1 MTILAPDVP
10 EDELTPAIDTIA
22 SYITR
27 FDGTINAFFRESPW
41 GRRRL
46 SYPIRYQSRDV
57 RDGFYVLWYFE
68 AEPEAIA
75 LIDREIRLND
85 LIIRH
90 LTIALDKP
98 FVPAPPAPVEAPAD
112 AASAPEGEA
121 AAEAAPAAEATDVVA
136 EDAPAAEAVAEE
148 VEAGDDTPAAAE
160 EAAAVEE
167 VEAGDDTP
175 AAAEEAAAVEEVE
188 APAAAVEEAVDVAAD
203 EAPAEDAEAET
214 AK

>member
-27 FDGTINAFFRESPW
+27 FDGTITAIMRDSPW

-112 AASAPEGEA
+112 AAAAPEGQVA
-121 AAEAAPAAEATDVVA
+121 SEAAPAVEVT
-136 EDAPAAEAVAEE
+136 ED
-148 VEAGDDTPAAAE
+148 AAE
-160 EAAAVEE
+160 EAPVAEVVADETPAAVEE
-167 VEAGDDTP
+167 VAD
-175 AAAEEAAAVEEVE
+175 AEEVPAAVEEVE
-188 APAAAVEEAVDVAAD
+188 APAAATEEAVEVAAEEVTAD
-203 EAPAEDAEAET
+203 EAEAET